1 MAISENQLDIW
12 AKQGSITQS
21 ANTYKTIR
29 SALDDVSAPYHS
41 KDYNIFLQGSY
52 GNDTNIYAD
61 SDVDVVIKLGSTYYS
76 DLSNLDENE
85 LALYNSKRTDA
96 TYSYDEFKADVIRQL
111 TARFGSNVK
120 PGSKAIFVQGENSRR
135 DADVIAA
142 AEFRK
147 YIRFHSFSNQNYIEG
162 ICFWTKDGIKI
173 INYPKLHSSNCTS
186 KHQATISW
194 FKPVVRIFKNMRNS
208 MIANGYIEEGLAP
221 SYFLEGLLYNVP
233 NDKFGVS
240 YEQSLVAAIN
250 WISRADHTKL
260 LCANEQYY
268 LLHPT
273 SPVTWRKES
282 LERFLAAV
290 IKFWKAY

>member
-1 MAISENQLDIW
+1 MAISERQLDIW
-12 AKQGSITQS
+12 AKQGSVTQS
-21 ANTYKTIR
+21 ANTYAAIR

-76 DLSNLDENE
+76 DLSNLNENE

-142 AEFRK
+142 TEFRK

-162 ICFWTKDGIKI
+162 ICFWTKDGVKI

-186 KHQATISW
+186 KHQATNSW

-208 MIANGYIEEGLAP
+208 MITNGYIEEGLAP

-290 IKFWKAY
+290 IKFWNAY